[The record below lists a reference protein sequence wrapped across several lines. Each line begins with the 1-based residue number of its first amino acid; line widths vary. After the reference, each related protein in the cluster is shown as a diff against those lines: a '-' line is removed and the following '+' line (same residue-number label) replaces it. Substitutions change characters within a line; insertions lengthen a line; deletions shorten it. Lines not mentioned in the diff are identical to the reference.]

1 MAVGEQTAPEAREPG
16 ALENVVRESGCRE
29 EMGDV
34 VFVGKMSNSP
44 AGWREHFVFKGVYDG
59 YFTKPFFIFSSAM
72 TLEMSCFVGVSVYL
86 LLLKNKQTN
95 KQ

>member
-1 MAVGEQTAPEAREPG
+1 MLFKETEPRPLRLDITCKHALLFLLLPMPLQKRSSHNVAVGEQTAPEAREPG

-44 AGWREHFVFKGVYDG
+44 AGWREHFVFKGV
-59 YFTKPFFIFSSAM
+59 
-72 TLEMSCFVGVSVYL
+72 
-86 LLLKNKQTN
+86 
-95 KQ
+95 